1 MLLSNFGDKTVRTQ
15 SKFCQV
21 VVSRQKMTTDNLVP
35 KDIEE
40 RPWVPAYQVSRHN
53 KVARLHEI
61 TGCVLVCR
69 YTEGITIVPLSL
81 RAFV

>member
-1 MLLSNFGDKTVRTQ
+1 
-15 SKFCQV
+15 
-21 VVSRQKMTTDNLVP
+21 MTTDNLVP

-81 RAFV
+81 RTFVLLLNIVGSFVSVLENRYTRREPN